1 MEQYEINVSGH
12 HINVHRWGDGPELI
26 IALHGF
32 GRSGQRFGDLGERL
46 RDRYTLCA
54 PDLPFH
60 GNTRWASPLYSL
72 QDCRG
77 IIGAIAE
84 HEARQR
90 LILVGH
96 SLGGR
101 LALRTSPEMSDYDI
115 QRLILVAPDG
125 LRGPY
130 THWIDRTPR
139 LLGQRL
145 ARLLDRPEGIL
156 RFVKLLRF
164 RRLLN
169 PYTEQYL
176 QYNLKNEVFRR
187 RLQGTFLSLPDFRL
201 QALPF
206 RQKLRELPFP
216 VDVFVG
222 KHDPIIDVAHVQRL
236 LGGLPHVNIH
246 VLARGHEIPG
256 QEIAKLLRTTTP

>member
-1 MEQYEINVSGH
+1 MKQYAIEVGGH
-12 HINVHRWGDGPELI
+12 QINVHRWGDGPNLI

-32 GRSGQRFGDLGERL
+32 GRSGQRFADLGERL
-46 RDRYTLCA
+46 RERYTFCA

-60 GNTRWASPLYSL
+60 GNTRWASPHYSL
-72 QDCRG
+72 HDCRA
-77 IIGAIAE
+77 IIHAIAA
-84 HEARQR
+84 HEAHPTLT
-90 LILVGH
+90 LIGH

-101 LALRTSPEMSDYDI
+101 LALRTSPELDDYDI
-115 QRLILVAPDG
+115 RRLILVAPDG

-139 LLGQRL
+139 LLGRRL
-145 ARLLDRPEGIL
+145 AKLLDRPQGVL
-156 RFVKLLRF
+156 RFVKLLRH

-176 QYNLKNEVFRR
+176 QHNLQNETFRR

-206 RQKLRELPFP
+206 RQKLRDLPFP

-222 KHDPIIDVAHVQRL
+222 RHDPIIDVAHVQRL
-236 LGGLPHVNIH
+236 LGGLPHVQIH
-246 VLARGHEIPG
+246 VLARGHEIPAP
-256 QEIAKLLRTTTP
+256 EIAGLLYADEI